1 MITITLPPELEQIVT
16 EQAQRRG
23 TTPELLSLGK
33 LLEAFRPVVLS
44 AAENRL
50 DEEMAR
56 AYRDMAADEERE
68 AEALA
73 WSEGTL
79 EDVADAAR

>member
-16 EQAQRRG
+16 EQARQQG
-23 TTPELLSLGK
+23 TTPNLLALDSLTK
-33 LLEAFRPVVLS
+33 LYLPPPLPSLS
-44 AAENRL
+44 QKD
-50 DEEMAR
+50 DETAR